1 MEDSINEN
9 PSSSLLGESDSAAK
23 ELDKLRSAVMD
34 RDGLIA
40 GVFELLR
47 RVPRYGLLPQ
57 TFADAKAPP
66 HDLEAFGPAAVPGL
80 QPLHDTQRAPHLHH
94 HRAVLH
100 ASRLVHDA
108 PHPLTSVWDADRTRI
123 GREYGQMG
131 LSLPLIREIVGA
143 WWSYASNTV
152 FFGVLG
158 WGMDVDA
165 RWRKMTLWLHGL
177 THGGL
182 NTASLEV
189 AGLKA

>member
-47 RVPRYGLLPQ
+47 RVPRRLLMIL
-57 TFADAKAPP
+57 KLS
-66 HDLEAFGPAAVPGL
+66 DLQRSLDYSLSTTHSAHRIYIIIGQFC
-80 QPLHDTQRAPHLHH
+80 TQA
-94 HRAVLH
+94 
-100 ASRLVHDA
+100 
-108 PHPLTSVWDADRTRI
+108 VWDADRTRI